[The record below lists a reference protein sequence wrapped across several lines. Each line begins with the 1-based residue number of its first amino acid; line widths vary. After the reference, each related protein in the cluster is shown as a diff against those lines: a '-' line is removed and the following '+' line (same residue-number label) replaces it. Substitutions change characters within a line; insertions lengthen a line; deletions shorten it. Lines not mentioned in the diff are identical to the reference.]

1 MGAEVVGRWRKAM
14 MGVLFWAAADF
25 AFLQVFGLDMP
36 GANSGSAYRLLRAS
50 GGDDRDCHRSG
61 QPELFADRKPE
72 PAAFRFGFGHGV
84 QCTADVSCWATR
96 LLLADTN
103 DHTLSGTLPKNTGLP
118 KNQVLDGQNVLAN
131 LATGRRSA
139 INILCGND
147 CLFSFA

>member
-1 MGAEVVGRWRKAM
+1 MIQPPPNAHRHNGRY
-14 MGVLFWAAADF
+14 
-25 AFLQVFGLDMP
+25 QEQI
-36 GANSGSAYRLLRAS
+36 AN
-50 GGDDRDCHRSG
+50 
-61 QPELFADRKPE
+61 RKPA

-84 QCTADVSCWATR
+84 QWTADVSCWATR

-103 DHTLSGTLPKNTGLP
+103 DHTLSGTVPQNTGLP

-147 CLFSFA
+147 CLFSFARRTTSPLRLPGCGTVGGMSTRQLNPARSSSPSPTKFWSRSMSECR

>member
-1 MGAEVVGRWRKAM
+1 MHELTKSSPACVATRWSRWRR
-14 MGVLFWAAADF
+14 GLLFLLYCVSLGRTF
-25 AFLQVFGLDMP
+25 AIRSNTSSHLP
-36 GANSGSAYRLLRAS
+36 RIE
-50 GGDDRDCHRSG
+50 HRH
-61 QPELFADRKPE
+61 A
-72 PAAFRFGFGHGV
+72 GFGHGV